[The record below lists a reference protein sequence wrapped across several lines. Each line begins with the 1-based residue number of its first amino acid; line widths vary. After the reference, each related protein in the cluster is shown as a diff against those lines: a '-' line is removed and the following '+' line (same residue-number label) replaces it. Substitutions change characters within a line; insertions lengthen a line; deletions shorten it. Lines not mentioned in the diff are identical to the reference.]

1 MRVLDKKLIFSV
13 LIGIFAF
20 YILFIFINNN
30 QEVVDSRNLVC
41 SENIDIENII
51 STILF
56 LKTNRKCKFKQLIDI
71 TAVDYPQNE
80 KRFKLVYL

>member
-1 MRVLDKKLIFSV
+1 MMRVLDKKLIFSV

-51 STILF
+51 NENENIIYSNSEISIFPNLANILCF
-56 LKTNRKCKFKQLIDI
+56 NKIKTF
-71 TAVDYPQNE
+71 T
-80 KRFKLVYL
+80 